1 MITNFESIRM
11 FVVVAFDMVYFGVTV
26 RDIHMRKTRQTHVR
40 SLKLGVLDGL
50 SNALLSAR

>member
-40 SLKLGVLDGL
+40 GLKLGVLDGL